1 MSSSN
6 PPLRR
11 SIRSRKL
18 PEHCMFKTKK
28 GGSVVFELLIVYVL
42 LSVYSCPYLIS
53 CVTSYV
59 TFLYMCMRNTV
70 GQLPIDFSR
79 LYGCDWTI
87 ASRVQGYHNSHAKL
101 LMDKASK
108 FSPTT
113 FTLLV
118 TQIG

>member
-1 MSSSN
+1 M
-6 PPLRR
+6 
-11 SIRSRKL
+11 
-18 PEHCMFKTKK
+18 
-28 GGSVVFELLIVYVL
+28 FELLIVYVL

-59 TFLYMCMRNTV
+59 TFLYMCMHNTV

-87 ASRVQGYHNSHAKL
+87 ASRVQGYHNSHGKL
-101 LMDKASK
+101 LMDKASI
-108 FSPTT
+108 FSPIT

-118 TQIG
+118 TQIGCRVVTLVADKLKRQWLCIVYLLIA